1 MSQNLQEFISYL
13 RSKGYKV
20 TPQRLEVFKII
31 KSMKN
36 HPTVYMIYQEV
47 KKKNP
52 AISPA
57 TVYKTLELLEKVGE
71 IQAVCQIDGKT
82 VYDTTLSPHIN
93 IHCLNCRRIEDVES
107 DLVERLVDEIQK
119 KRRVKIISQSINFFG
134 YCSKC
139 ANKK

>member
-1 MSQNLQEFISYL
+1 MSSLQEFIDYL

-20 TPQRLEVFKII
+20 TPQRLEIFKII

-52 AISPA
+52 TISPA
-57 TVYKTLELLEKVGE
+57 TVYKTLEVLERIGE

-82 VYDTTLSPHIN
+82 VYDTTLNPHIN
-93 IHCLNCRRIEDVES
+93 IHCLKCHKIEDVES
-107 DLVERLVDEIQK
+107 DLVEKLVKDVQEK
-119 KRRVKIISQSINFFG
+119 SGVRIISQSINFFG

-139 ANKK
+139 KDKK